1 MACASGSTK
10 GATMLDNVKRIYA
23 LADFTVEGRGDKW
36 FFWRTARYG
45 DKEERRGP
53 YGSIASV
60 TLMIA
65 RQLRRDIIKRE
76 EQHKLPE

>member
-1 MACASGSTK
+1 
-10 GATMLDNVKRIYA
+10 MLTNAKRTYA
-23 LADFTVEGRGDKW
+23 LADFTVEGRADKW

-53 YGSIASV
+53 YSSLASV

-65 RQLRRDIIKRE
+65 RELKRDVLRREAR
-76 EQHKLPE
+76 HALPE